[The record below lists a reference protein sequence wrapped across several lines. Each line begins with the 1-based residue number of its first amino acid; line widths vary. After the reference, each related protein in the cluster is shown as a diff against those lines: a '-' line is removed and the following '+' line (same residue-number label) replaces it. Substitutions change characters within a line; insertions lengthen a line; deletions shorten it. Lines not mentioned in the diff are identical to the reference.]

1 MTRVILGAQRVQ
13 IGVRI
18 ALPHLQ
24 AYYERL
30 GYRVVRYE
38 THEGYTEPTPVVM
51 EKQIL

>member
-1 MTRVILGAQRVQ
+1 MTRVILGAQQVQ

-18 ALPHLQ
+18 ARPHLQ
-24 AYYERL
+24 AYYECL

-38 THEGYTEPTPVVM
+38 THGGYIEPTSVVM